1 MDDYNQNPNYC
12 KQCGKAIL
20 CDDSSK
26 LYNTKKKK
34 FCNSSCAASFNN
46 KNVVRNKNGKPE
58 NLINNV
64 KKCLI
69 DKFSDDEIIEFYNN
83 SRTLLE
89 FSKKLGYKREIS
101 NDYISVVNR
110 LNSIGINIKT
120 FQKNNHTKIKYPYTK
135 KQKSEKFCRICNSG
149 IYSGNKSGLCFKC
162 YNEERRKEK
171 LENWLN
177 NGETGYQIGTTIRGC
192 IRDYIYKEQNGKCAI
207 CNMDDIWNGK
217 IINFILDHIDGNAAN
232 NHRSNMRLICPNCD
246 SQLDT
251 FKSRNKKSARNFR
264 KEYTQKYTSKA
275 S

>member
-26 LYNTKKKK
+26 LYHTKKKK

-46 KNVVRNKNGKPE
+46 KNVVRNKNGRPE
-58 NLINNV
+58 NLINNG
-64 KKCLI
+64 KKCFI
-69 DKFSDDEIIEFYNN
+69 DKFSDDEIIGFYNN

-120 FQKNNHTKIKYPYTK
+120 FQKNNHTKIKYPYSK
-135 KQKSEKFCRICNSG
+135 KRKSKNFCRICNSS
-149 IYSGNKSGLCFKC
+149 IYSGSKSGLCFKC
-162 YNEERRKEK
+162 YNEERKKEK

-177 NGETGYQIGTTIRGC
+177 NGDTGYQIGTTIRGC

-207 CNMDDIWNGK
+207 CNMDDVWNGK
-217 IINFILDHIDGNAAN
+217 MINFILDHIDGNAAN

-264 KEYTQKYTSKA
+264 NEYTKKYASKA